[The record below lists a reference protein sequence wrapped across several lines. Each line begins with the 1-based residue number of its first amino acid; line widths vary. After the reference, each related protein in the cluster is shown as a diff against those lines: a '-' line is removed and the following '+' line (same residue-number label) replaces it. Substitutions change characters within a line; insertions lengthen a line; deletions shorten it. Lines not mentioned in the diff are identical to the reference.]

1 MDDMKRLIEK
11 YKQELM
17 EYSRAAAPKEKL
29 EFPEMI
35 GEDETVQT
43 MSGGEEAPA
52 AVPEAPPEPPAAPPE
67 QEEQLNCQGEPIPA
81 AEAPAPQPEP
91 APPAE
96 SDDDD
101 LAQDYEEL
109 TPVNFDGNIGAPDAP
124 RKPARPQI
132 RRRIVRRLLPSR
144 QSPPKA
150 LRKLPPSPRESPR

>member
-1 MDDMKRLIEK
+1 M
-11 YKQELM
+11 
-17 EYSRAAAPKEKL
+17 
-29 EFPEMI
+29 
-35 GEDETVQT
+35 QT

-109 TPVNFDGNIGAPDAP
+109 TPVNFDGTLGL
-124 RKPARPQI
+124 ARPPC
-132 RRRIVRRLLPSR
+132 RAAKVRRKRSESSR
-144 QSPPKA
+144 QAREKA
-150 LRKLPPSPRESPR
+150 RDNRLCGRGRNL